1 MKRIENQI
9 KHIDMKRII
18 IVFASLLLLASCGKK
33 GEGTKPTSSP
43 ATPTDTTAV
52 KPFEQPHIDG
62 DPQSDEYVIARVNA
76 IYENIFKE
84 NYPEVG
90 EEGEELIPSDD
101 VLSPDEKFCTKGWND
116 LLTKVY
122 EFDSSNSPDEQGLLD
137 FDYWAWALDDAEL
150 GKLSISDVNLLKRD
164 MDRSV
169 VEFVLN
175 KKSEKTHVR
184 LELKFERGEW
194 FIDNLIDLDND
205 FNMRKEMEA
214 YLKG

>member
-1 MKRIENQI
+1 
-9 KHIDMKRII
+9 MKRII

-33 GEGTKPTSSP
+33 GDEAKPSTSSP
-43 ATPTDTTAV
+43 ATSSADTTAV
-52 KPFEQPHIDG
+52 KPFDQPHIDG
-62 DPQSDEYVIARVNA
+62 DPQSDDYVIARVNA

-101 VLSPDEKFCTKGWND
+101 VLSPDEKFCTNGWND

-122 EFDSSNSPDEQGLLD
+122 EFDSTNSPDEQGLLD
-137 FDYWAWALDDAEL
+137 FDYWAWALDDEEL